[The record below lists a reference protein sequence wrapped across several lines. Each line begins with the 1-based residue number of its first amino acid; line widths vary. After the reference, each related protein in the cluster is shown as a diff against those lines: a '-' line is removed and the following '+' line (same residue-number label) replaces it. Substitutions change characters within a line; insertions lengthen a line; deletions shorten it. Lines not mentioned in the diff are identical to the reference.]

1 MVFDFISERIGLG
14 LSGKNTD
21 VVLQN
26 CTFVSHLGVHHVHL
40 NDSIQLRMANCVFP
54 PKESSIYVNDTVHMK
69 VWNISFQYSGW
80 TTLSSKS
87 ENFLDK
93 AITDGIIGSEGKN
106 SLVITETPYA
116 SGESAGLEFY
126 LFNIKIF
133 TAKESLGII

>member
-1 MVFDFISERIGLG
+1 MNMVFDFISERIGLG

-40 NDSIQLRMANCVFP
+40 KDNIQLRIANCVFP

-80 TTLSSKS
+80 TTLNSKS

-93 AITDGIIGSEGKN
+93 TIIVSEGKN
-106 SLVITETPYA
+106 SLKMTETPYA
-116 SGESAGLEFY
+116 SGQ
-126 LFNIKIF
+126 
-133 TAKESLGII
+133 